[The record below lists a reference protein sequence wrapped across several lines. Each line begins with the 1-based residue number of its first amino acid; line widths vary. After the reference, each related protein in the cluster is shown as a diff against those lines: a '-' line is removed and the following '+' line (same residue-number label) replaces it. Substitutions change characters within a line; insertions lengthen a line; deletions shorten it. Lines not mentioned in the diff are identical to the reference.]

1 MDPRPPPPIT
11 ITGGRGWAIG
21 RGGDAGAEAL
31 DGAEPGPHDRPD
43 RRHRLGALALAAAV
57 GFGTATVLAE
67 TRQRGLDDGPD
78 GVLSLDVELEPV
90 DAGGALAV
98 TAAGEPALSTTV
110 VLRNTGPR
118 PVALESAELVGTP
131 WRSDD
136 LAGRRVA
143 DGDRTEL
150 TLLRP
155 LDCGALTATPPPG
168 PLLVRAT
175 TGSGSK
181 AAALRISFHGLQFA
195 DGTARSA
202 CGQAEPPAAVVST
215 ETRVELQD
223 DRVLLTVELAN
234 ASARP
239 LALTSLQPLPGLHLT
254 ALQDGANVALPLPLP
269 PGDYDPPVDASQGR
283 GAGRTLELT
292 LQVEDCSQLAP
303 VRQGDYLPMVTAQ
316 VRGPAGRQPGELAF
330 GGDPVALD
338 RLRRTACPQVAGA
351 LAEDPPVLSEQQ
363 LRALRRDPPFLPPD

>member
-11 ITGGRGWAIG
+11 ITGGRGWAT
-21 RGGDAGAEAL
+21 GGGNAGADADAL
-31 DGAEPGPHDRPD
+31 DGAEPDPQDRPD

-67 TRQRGLDDGPD
+67 ARQTSLDDGPD

-90 DAGGALAV
+90 DAGALLAV
-98 TAAGEPALSTTV
+98 TAAGEPALSATV

-118 PVALESAELVGTP
+118 PVALESAELVNTP
-131 WRSDD
+131 WRSDE

-155 LDCGALTATPPPG
+155 LDCGDLTATPAPG

-181 AAALRISFHGLQFA
+181 TAALRISFDGLAFA
-195 DGTARSA
+195 DEMAAGA
-202 CGQAEPPAAVVST
+202 CGQAEPTAAVAST

-223 DRVLLTVELAN
+223 DRMLITVELAN

-239 LALTSLQPLPGLHLT
+239 LALTSLQPLPGLRLT

-269 PGDYDPPVDASQGR
+269 PGDYDPPIEAYQGR
-283 GAGRTLELT
+283 GAGRTLELV
-292 LQVEDCSQLAP
+292 LQVDDCSQLTP
-303 VRQGDYLPMVTAQ
+303 VRPDDYLPMVTAQ
-316 VRGPAGRQPGELAF
+316 VRGPAARQPGEQAF

-338 RLRRTACPQVAGA
+338 RLRRAVCPQVV
-351 LAEDPPVLSEQQ
+351 AEGQQ
-363 LRALRRDPPFLPPD
+363 SLRRDPPFLPRD